1 MDGSGGVGDVDDLSS
16 VDGSCGVDGL
26 DGVGGV
32 GGVGWASGEKKYRLF
47 CMPTHV
53 DLKER
58 DLNAFMRDSDKKL
71 VRNQM

>member
-1 MDGSGGVGDVDDLSS
+1 MAWMARVAWMAWLAWVAWDEPL
-16 VDGSCGVDGL
+16 
-26 DGVGGV
+26 
-32 GGVGWASGEKKYRLF
+32 ERKKYRLF

-58 DLNAFMRDSDKKL
+58 DLNAFMKDSDKKL

>member
-1 MDGSGGVGDVDDLSS
+1 MVWMAWMA
-16 VDGSCGVDGL
+16 
-26 DGVGGV
+26 
-32 GGVGWASGEKKYRLF
+32 WAAWVAWDEPLERKKYRLF